1 MYVLNFTICFLH
13 LPVSASTP
21 PFEKSTTPQVVSTSL
36 QPVVSTTT
44 PKEGTPIS
52 EVSVS
57 TAQPTTPPTPG
68 TVESTTGKVLG
79 ETTPAAPGTTQPATT
94 TSVVEITSEQTAP
107 TPAPETTQPPGGL
120 INSEEH
126 NVVFPH
132 CILHANTLAALLNKI
147 MNSCYKTFNRMN
159 SLLNTVIAFL

>member
-1 MYVLNFTICFLH
+1 M
-13 LPVSASTP
+13 
-21 PFEKSTTPQVVSTSL
+21 
-36 QPVVSTTT
+36 VSTTT

-52 EVSVS
+52 EVSGS

-68 TVESTTGKVLG
+68 TVESTTGKVLQ

-94 TSVVEITSEQTAP
+94 TSVVEITSVQTAP

-126 NVVFPH
+126 TVVFPH
-132 CILHANTLAALLNKI
+132 CILYANTLAALLNQL
-147 MNSCYKTFNRMN
+147 MNE
-159 SLLNTVIAFL
+159 